1 MFYQKM
7 IKPFTK
13 NTFSCGLVNLRCIY
27 VERKLKKYNFSMLV
41 FYEIIFFHDHLAIAK
56 NMDISTYRNK
66 KIYRKNSVNMTTQ
79 TK

>member
-1 MFYQKM
+1 
-7 IKPFTK
+7 
-13 NTFSCGLVNLRCIY
+13 
-27 VERKLKKYNFSMLV
+27 MLE